1 MVISVYLTYKAL
13 HSIQFPINEACLFTN
28 KPFATQ
34 NIPNCFGYCSWMPGD
49 FINSIY
55 RQIEVDREKEGEIG
69 ANSESRRRK
78 K

>member
-1 MVISVYLTYKAL
+1 
-13 HSIQFPINEACLFTN
+13 
-28 KPFATQ
+28 
-34 NIPNCFGYCSWMPGD
+34 MPGD